1 MGGVEKGGKAGG
13 GRGYGGW
20 IGGDRNNSIADSCI

>member
-1 MGGVEKGGKAGG
+1 MVDGEKKRVTA
-13 GRGYGGW
+13 GRGEPGW